1 MNAEL
6 EKLLQGDGRIWR
18 GRRADAPWPVLAT
31 GYPELDRVL
40 PGGGWPAGALIEMG
54 VAAWGIGELRLL
66 LPVMRRLHEMHRWLI
81 WIEPPFEPYA
91 PALCRHGL
99 DLQRMLRV
107 EAGAVVSDVW
117 WAMEKF
123 LRHPAVGLVMAWPKR
138 LEHTALRRLQLAAED
153 GGTLGVLFHRQQG
166 ANTPAALKLAL
177 QAAGDGLD
185 VNLLK
190 VRGRFGGTTVRVILE

>member
-6 EKLLQGDGRIWR
+6 ENLLQSDGRIWR
-18 GRRADAPWPVLAT
+18 GRKAGVPWPILAT

-54 VAAWGIGELRLL
+54 VSAWGIGELRLL
-66 LPVMRRLHEMHRWLI
+66 LPVMRRLHEMRRWLI

-99 DLQRMLRV
+99 DLQQMLLV
-107 EAGAVVSDVW
+107 AAGAAVSDVW
-117 WAMEKF
+117 WVMEKF
-123 LRHPAVGLVMAWPKR
+123 LRHPAAGLVMAWPKR
-138 LEHTALRRLQLAAED
+138 LESTALRRLQLAAED
-153 GGTLGVLFHRQQG
+153 GGTIGVLFHRQPG
-166 ANTPAALKLAL
+166 TNTPAALRLAL

-190 VRGRFGGTTVRVILE
+190 VRGGFGGTTVRVTLE

>member
-6 EKLLQGDGRIWR
+6 ENLLQIDGRIWR
-18 GRRADAPWPVLAT
+18 GRSTGAPRPVLAT

-54 VAAWGIGELRLL
+54 VSAWGIGELRLL
-66 LPVMRRLHEMHRWLI
+66 LPVMRRLHEMRRWLI

-99 DLQRMLRV
+99 DLQRMLMV
-107 EAGAVVSDVW
+107 ETGAAVSDVW

-123 LRHPAVGLVMAWPKR
+123 LRHPTAGLVMAWPKR
-138 LEHTALRRLQLAAED
+138 LESTALRRLQLAAED

-166 ANTPAALKLAL
+166 TNSPASLRLAL
-177 QAAGDGLD
+177 RAGGND
-185 VNLLK
+185 VDVTVLK
-190 VRGRFGGTTVRVILE
+190 ARGGFGGTTVRVVLE